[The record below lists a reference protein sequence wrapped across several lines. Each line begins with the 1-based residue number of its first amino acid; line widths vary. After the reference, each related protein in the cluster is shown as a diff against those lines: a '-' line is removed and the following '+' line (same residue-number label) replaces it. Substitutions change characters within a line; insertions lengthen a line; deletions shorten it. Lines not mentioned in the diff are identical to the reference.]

1 MIEAM
6 IPNMDATEP
15 AAAAA
20 PPARRPDYWLA
31 AAIG

>member
-15 AAAAA
+15 AAAA